1 MKIKI
6 LIFFLFFLFFFETS
20 SNANKN
26 NKIIVKIDNQLITS
40 YDIKNKIITTL
51 VLGNQKINQTNID
64 ALKTKA
70 LEDLIRNRL
79 KKIELKKFDIKR
91 NNSRID
97 SYLNSISSNNIQNL
111 KSLFNK
117 NNIDFETFVDELD
130 IEFRWRNLIFK
141 KYSKKIEIDPENI
154 TRDINNIIEKRTNLI
169 EYNLSEI
176 EILVNNDDGDINR
189 IMQIQSEIKNYSF
202 EDAVIKFSIA
212 STSKNKGQLGW
223 VNSNS
228 LSKDILIVLDNMEI
242 GQTSKPIRR
251 QDKIIFLK
259 LNNKKTSDY
268 SDIDINKLRERLIEQ
283 RKNDLFALYS
293 NSLLSKLKNNK
304 FIEYYK

>member
-111 KSLFNK
+111 KSLFHT